1 MQTPSTST
9 GQRDPLTR
17 TRKPLSPINAAQR
30 AGYKLDAVQ
39 DSASPQARPA
49 APANT
54 PAHPHSAGAQPH

>member
-30 AGYKLDAVQ
+30 AGYGLDTTQTTV
-39 DSASPQARPA
+39 
-49 APANT
+49 T
-54 PAHPHSAGAQPH
+54 AQPTAQTASARGPASAAAKAH